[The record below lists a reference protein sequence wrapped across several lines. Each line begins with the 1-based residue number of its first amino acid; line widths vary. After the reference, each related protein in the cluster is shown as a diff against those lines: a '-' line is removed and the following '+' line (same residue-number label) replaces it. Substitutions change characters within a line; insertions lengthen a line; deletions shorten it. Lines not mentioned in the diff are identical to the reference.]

1 MVEPRLFFARI
12 FFEYLLLILIVIIS
26 AEFFWLFLSRFST
39 IYLLNFLSSCEY
51 KPIYSNSN
59 KANYQFIIT
68 DLSGDK
74 KLNKYIVENLERNS
88 QKNSVKIISI
98 KIYSEYSKEILA
110 KNTLGS
116 TTDYQARAITEF
128 EINKNEITEKLI
140 IDEKFNYQKILD
152 SYEEKS
158 YEQTIKSNL
167 ASSISQKLILRLSI
181 IE

>member
-1 MVEPRLFFARI
+1 MFKK
-12 FFEYLLLILIVIIS
+12 ILMLVCI
-26 AEFFWLFLSRFST
+26 
-39 IYLLNFLSSCEY
+39 LNFLSSCEY
-51 KPIYSNSN
+51 KPIYSSFN
-59 KANYQFIIT
+59 KANYRIIIT

-74 KLNKYIVENLERNS
+74 KLNEYIIENLERNS
-88 QKNSVKIISI
+88 QKNSVEIISI
-98 KIYSEYSKEILA
+98 KINSKYSREIQA

-128 EINKNEITEKLI
+128 EINKNEITEKLVF
-140 IDEKFNYQKILD
+140 DEKFNYQKISD
-152 SYEEKS
+152 SYEEKF

>member
-1 MVEPRLFFARI
+1 MFKK
-12 FFEYLLLILIVIIS
+12 ILMLVCI
-26 AEFFWLFLSRFST
+26 
-39 IYLLNFLSSCEY
+39 LNFLSSCEY

-59 KANYQFIIT
+59 KANYRIIIT

-88 QKNSVKIISI
+88 QKNSLEIISI
-98 KIYSEYSKEILA
+98 KINSKYSREIQA

-128 EINKNEITEKLI
+128 EINKNEIIEKLVV
-140 IDEKFNYQKILD
+140 DEKFNYQKISD

-167 ASSISQKLILRLSI
+167 ASSISQKLILRLSTTK
-181 IE
+181 

>member
-1 MVEPRLFFARI
+1 MFKK
-12 FFEYLLLILIVIIS
+12 ILALVFI
-26 AEFFWLFLSRFST
+26 
-39 IYLLNFLSSCEY
+39 LNFLSSCEY

-59 KANYQFIIT
+59 KSNYRIVVT

-74 KLNKYIVENLERNS
+74 KLNKYIVENLKRNS
-88 QKNSVKIISI
+88 QKNSVEIINI
-98 KIYSEYSKEILA
+98 KINSEYSKEILA

-116 TTDYQARAITEF
+116 TTDYQAKAISIF
-128 EINKNEITEKLI
+128 EINKNEITKKMVVE
-140 IDEKFNYQKILD
+140 EKFNYQRISD

-167 ASSISQKLILRLSI
+167 ASSISQKLILKLSI

>member
-1 MVEPRLFFARI
+1 MFKK
-12 FFEYLLLILIVIIS
+12 ILTLVFI
-26 AEFFWLFLSRFST
+26 
-39 IYLLNFLSSCEY
+39 LNFLSSCEY
-51 KPIYSNSN
+51 KPIYSSSN
-59 KANYQFIIT
+59 KANYQIIIT

-116 TTDYQARAITEF
+116 TTDYQAKAITKF
-128 EINKNEITEKLI
+128 EINKNEIIEKLEVS
-140 IDEKFNYQKILD
+140 EKFNYQKISD

-158 YEQTIKSNL
+158 YEQTIKRNL
-167 ASSISQKLILRLSI
+167 ASSITQKLIMRLSI
-181 IE
+181 VK

>member
-1 MVEPRLFFARI
+1 MFKKILM
-12 FFEYLLLILIVIIS
+12 LICI
-26 AEFFWLFLSRFST
+26 
-39 IYLLNFLSSCEY
+39 LNFLSSCEY
-51 KPIYSNSN
+51 KPIYSSSN
-59 KANYQFIIT
+59 KANYRIIIT

-88 QKNSVKIISI
+88 QKNSLEIISI
-98 KIYSEYSKEILA
+98 KINSKYSREVQA

-116 TTDYQARAITEF
+116 TTDYQAIAITEF
-128 EINKNEITEKLI
+128 EINKNEITEKLVV
-140 IDEKFNYQKILD
+140 DEKFNYQKISD

-167 ASSISQKLILRLSI
+167 ASSISQKLIMRLSI